1 MVHSNAAL
9 TPRHR
14 LKVAKLVVEHGVPIA
29 EVAARFQCSWPTV
42 KRWVERYRNG
52 EGMQDRSSRPRTS
65 PNKTTS
71 KVVKRIVSL
80 RLRKRIGPA
89 QLAVLCGVAP
99 STAHQVLTRC
109 RLNRLSYLDRAT
121 GEVVRRYER
130 DQPGDLLHVDVTKF
144 GKIPDG
150 GGWRFVGKAQGFLNR
165 AKTEGKPQDRSRHSA
180 LGYCFVHTVVDDH
193 SRVAYAEIHD
203 DEKAVTAAGVLR
215 RATAWFA
222 DRNVHVK
229 RVISDNGSCYRSTLR
244 QQTCAELG
252 ITPKWTRPYRPQTNG
267 KIERF
272 HRTLTDGWAYARC
285 YQSENERNNALGKW
299 LHDYN
304 HHRPHSACG
313 GQPPITRLTNLPD
326 QYS

>member
-109 RLNRLSYLDRAT
+109 RLNRLSYLC
-121 GEVVRRYER
+121 
-130 DQPGDLLHVDVTKF
+130 LLYTSD
-144 GKIPDG
+144 
-150 GGWRFVGKAQGFLNR
+150 A
-165 AKTEGKPQDRSRHSA
+165 A
-180 LGYCFVHTVVDDH
+180 
-193 SRVAYAEIHD
+193 
-203 DEKAVTAAGVLR
+203 DE
-215 RATAWFA
+215 
-222 DRNVHVK
+222 
-229 RVISDNGSCYRSTLR
+229 
-244 QQTCAELG
+244 
-252 ITPKWTRPYRPQTNG
+252 
-267 KIERF
+267 
-272 HRTLTDGWAYARC
+272 
-285 YQSENERNNALGKW
+285 
-299 LHDYN
+299 
-304 HHRPHSACG
+304 
-313 GQPPITRLTNLPD
+313 
-326 QYS
+326 